1 MLWSRGSQDIGAS
14 SQVQHEVS
22 FDPLHSCRMPRTKAT
37 TNVIGSYLMSCRALC
52 TVSCSGHATWVKM
65 RVRTESRPEAELETR
80 RQLLSAIII
89 EHCIPNATSS
99 RSGPS
104 RRRSQPRHAGHEAAA
119 NRARAEVEETAA
131 CVAYS
136 AARRRTAISSKYD
149 IDHAGRQ

>member
-1 MLWSRGSQDIGAS
+1 MRHAVGFG
-14 SQVQHEVS
+14 
-22 FDPLHSCRMPRTKAT
+22 PLHSRMSRTKAA
-37 TNVIGSYLMSCRALC
+37 TNVIGSYPMSCCALC
-52 TVSCSGHATWVKM
+52 TVSWSGHSARVEI